1 MGLRKIKC
9 DSVYMPSNFF
19 TVKKFAKV
27 IANKKNMKNY
37 LGAVVLWTPSFEL
50 ARITRGCLD
59 DTPYS

>member
-1 MGLRKIKC
+1 
-9 DSVYMPSNFF
+9 MPSNFF